1 MVVSNFARA
10 RRGRE
15 ERKVEQ
21 LRGLAIAF
29 CATLLV
35 TGCQTAQ
42 KQAAT
47 TEKETASTQPDR
59 LANLA
64 KEIEGRGEQGT
75 ALSLYARAAAM
86 PDASA
91 SVSVQAG
98 DAYLRSGHVDE
109 AVTAYKAALAKSPN
123 NGSALLGL
131 GSALVDSGDL
141 DAGIRT
147 LTTAAPVVGTSR
159 AYNRLGVAQTMAG
172 QTQGAISAFQQALK
186 IAPGD
191 VDVLSNMALAAALQN
206 DSATADQ
213 AIQQV
218 NASGKAQL
226 FHKRNL
232 VLVSGLLGRDDQMRA
247 SAPPGLSSSEVT
259 QILAKARKIRSKSTL
274 TAKGAALAAA
284 A

>member
-29 CATLLV
+29 CAMLLV
-35 TGCQTAQ
+35 TGCQTAR

-75 ALSLYARAAAM
+75 ALSLYARAAVM

-159 AYNRLGVAQTMAG
+159 AYNRLGSRRPWRG
-172 QTQGAISAFQQALK
+172 RR
-186 IAPGD
+186 
-191 VDVLSNMALAAALQN
+191 
-206 DSATADQ
+206 
-213 AIQQV
+213 
-218 NASGKAQL
+218 KA
-226 FHKRNL
+226 R
-232 VLVSGLLGRDDQMRA
+232 
-247 SAPPGLSSSEVT
+247 SAPSSKHSRSRQAMSMSYPT
-259 QILAKARKIRSKSTL
+259 WRLQQLCKMTAQRPTRQSSKSTPRARRSFSISA
-274 TAKGAALAAA
+274 TSCWSAAFSDGMTRCAHLLRPV
-284 A
+284 